1 MRPREYVRRLHLCS
15 QDLTKAGV
23 TIVQSPVLPVIVKRL
38 LVTAYTSLAQ
48 NYLDATEGRRMC
60 FKITA
65 INAAVWLLWKL
76 PSARI
81 AMMTSFTHNPLSG
94 LSYTLLT
101 SMFRYRLFPDIAIVL
116 QRRWKNDL

>member
-1 MRPREYVRRLHLCS
+1 VLHQPGDQLHPHPIFESLPCI
-15 QDLTKAGV
+15 L
-23 TIVQSPVLPVIVKRL
+23 SPTMFDR
-38 LVTAYTSLAQ
+38 AYTSLAQ